1 MGRVLPLLLLLC
13 ICPVP
18 VPAADAPAPPREGDA
33 SGKVSAPSEE
43 AQEREKGAEEDPLA
57 QVQAERAKEPEER
70 DEKESGFQL
79 YGSARLRYR
88 ASEIDS
94 SWGDGG
100 TRLGLNGEW
109 RFSPRR
115 WLFARGE
122 AGFSLLGAVDQVL
135 NPSGRSGEDGQDIFL
150 RLGYVGY
157 AGPRAL
163 TSFGKNWSAWYQVAG
178 FTDRFESTGASA
190 SGTYNAGTDGGP
202 TGTGRADRVLQTR
215 MLIDFLPQR
224 WFKPFHLNLQVQH
237 GEPVPQVDGVDYGT
251 AFGASAV
258 LNTKR
263 GYTLGIAYNRADI
276 TNEGDPVVRGAGID
290 GDAEA
295 FIIGT
300 RGFGER
306 WYLATVVSRLENH
319 ETTGA
324 GIYFDGWG
332 WEVFGRYRLHGPIW
346 LTGGWNRLEPDGDQ
360 DQAGDYR
367 LRYGVL
373 GLWYSFRKF
382 ERLIYLEA
390 RFDDSRSA
398 DGGRPGNSY
407 AFGVRWDLP

>member
-1 MGRVLPLLLLLC
+1 MRILFLLLLLC
-13 ICPVP
+13 CCPVMVAADD
-18 VPAADAPAPPREGDA
+18 VPAQAREGEA
-33 SGKVSAPSEE
+33 ANESSAPSEE
-43 AQEREKGAEEDPLA
+43 AQDRETGAKEDPLA
-57 QVQAERAKEPEER
+57 QVQAERSKKPEER
-70 DEKESGFQL
+70 EEGKSDVRL
-79 YGSARLRYR
+79 YGSARIRYR
-88 ASEIDS
+88 AGEKDS
-94 SWGDGG
+94 AWGDGG
-100 TRLGLNGEW
+100 TRAGINGDW
-109 RFSPRR
+109 KFSSKR

-122 AGFSLLGAVDQVL
+122 AGFSLLAAVDQVL
-135 NPSGRSGEDGQDIFL
+135 DPSGRSGEDDGDLFL
-150 RLGYVGY
+150 RLAYAGY

-178 FTDRFESTGASA
+178 FTDGFESTGASA

-276 TNEGDPVVRGAGID
+276 TDEGDPVVRGAGID

-319 ETTGA
+319 EATGA

-332 WEVFGRYRLHGPIW
+332 WEVFGRYRLYGPIW
-346 LTGGWNRLEPDGDQ
+346 LTGGWNRLEPDGDE
-360 DQAGDYR
+360 DQVGDYR

-373 GLWYSFRKF
+373 GLWYSFRAF

-398 DGGRPGNSY
+398 DGIRTGNSY